1 MEAFGTLILQD
12 SLSTSTV
19 VQKQVKNIIESL
31 H

>member
-1 MEAFGTLILQD
+1 MEEFGTLILQD